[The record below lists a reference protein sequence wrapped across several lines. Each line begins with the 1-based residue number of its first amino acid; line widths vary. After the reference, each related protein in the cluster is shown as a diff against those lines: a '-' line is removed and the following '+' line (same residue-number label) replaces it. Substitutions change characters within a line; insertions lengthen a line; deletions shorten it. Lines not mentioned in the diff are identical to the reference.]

1 MALFGVE
8 NDWTQQVIETAK
20 QQHSLF
26 ATCYSPDHQWLIAAT
41 DTGVISFFNLINCM
55 SEFRT
60 KQTTTQRPTFAFPVT
75 TERSSI
81 YSLIFAGTEK
91 KPILMV
97 GTDEETIGYDWYHVL
112 KELTAQNGDC
122 WKDDNGQPVYVPPP
136 LMKLQTP
143 QKAGR
148 RGRTTGVAETNALR
162 CDVTT
167 ASNIIH
173 AAAGD
178 GTLMMNDSLF
188 LPSFP
193 FFIFTIIL
201 LSRTGYGTS

>member
-41 DTGVISFFNLINCM
+41 DTGVISLFNLIACM
-55 SEFRT
+55 AEFRT

-81 YSLIFAGTEK
+81 YSLVFAGTEK

-97 GTDEETIGYDWYHVL
+97 GTDEETVGYDWYHVL
-112 KELTAQNGDC
+112 KELKQNGE
-122 WKDDNGQPVYVPPP
+122 WKDNGQPVYVSPP

-167 ASNIIH
+167 ESNIIH

-178 GTLMMNDSLF
+178 GTLSPDFCSLHV
-188 LPSFP
+188 PQ
-193 FFIFTIIL
+193 
-201 LSRTGYGTS
+201 